1 MGLKLSA
8 QSSPGSGSLMNTFRL
23 DITIFYVS
31 LDVGFFEQNLLP
43 VPHESYLVLEP
54 ADGIQGTHEDGCD
67 LFDGIEF
74 FPCVHSSP
82 KILFNWF
89 LVSKL
94 RDLIF
99 PSTKREAQAGVLF
112 ASSAIFTWLKLL
124 SMHQSI
130 NFFISFPSSFLFIM
144 NNIITNKLSMSSLL
158 SGIIKIFSIC

>member
-1 MGLKLSA
+1 
-8 QSSPGSGSLMNTFRL
+8 MNIFRL
-23 DITIFYVS
+23 DIATFYVS
-31 LDVGFFEQNLLP
+31 LNIGFFKEYLLP
-43 VPHESYLVLEP
+43 VSYESYLGLHP
-54 ADGIQGTHEDGCD
+54 ANGIRGPHEDGGE
-67 LFDGIEF
+67 LLDGIK
-74 FPCVHSSP
+74 VLLGIHSSP

-130 NFFISFPSSFLFIM
+130 NFFISLPSSFLSIVL
-144 NNIITNKLSMSSLL
+144 NILTKQINFVKSNKYKNKHFFNMLNTR
-158 SGIIKIFSIC
+158 K